1 MNVLV
6 WPVRS
11 SVMVMPEINV
21 LVWPMRP
28 SIMVKPVRYKCFS
41 VAVEI
46 KSYSEA
52 SQI

>member
-11 SVMVMPEINV
+11 NVMVKPEINV
-21 LVWPMRP
+21 LVWPVRS
-28 SIMVKPVRYKCFS
+28 SIMMKPVRYECFS
-41 VAVEI
+41 VATEI
-46 KSYSEA
+46 KRYSEA